1 MICQKRPDDARES
14 FPTPCGSPCVSTFPD
29 GIRFS
34 VLDRSR
40 TREGEDAPQA
50 LRATVDLAREVEALG
65 YHRFWVSEHHG
76 VPGVAG
82 AAPTVLA
89 AAVAAATSAVRVGT
103 GGVMLPNH
111 RPMVVAEQFG
121 VLESLFPG
129 RIDMGVGRS
138 VGFTDGVRR
147 ALGRDK
153 DEVDRFAEQLAELL
167 GWFTGEQTA
176 HPQVHAHPAE
186 GLRVPPF
193 VLATGE
199 GAAIA
204 ASSGLPLVI
213 GDLRSRER
221 LLAAV
226 DTYRAG
232 FRPSPWAAEPYVVVA
247 GTVAVA
253 ATEAEA
259 RRLLVPEAWSLAYSR
274 TRGVFPPLDAP
285 ERIETLSMT
294 GKQRDFYEAGLR
306 GHVHGTEEQVAA
318 ALAEAVEETG
328 AQEVLVTTSTY
339 DRAALSA
346 SYRGLARAVG
356 LTPRA

>member
-1 MICQKRPDDARES
+1 M
-14 FPTPCGSPCVSTFPD
+14 STFPD

-50 LRATVDLAREVEALG
+50 LRATVRLAREVEALG

-82 AAPTVLA
+82 SAPTVLA
-89 AAVAAATSAVRVGT
+89 AAVAAATSTVRVGT

-111 RPMVVAEQFG
+111 RPLVVAEQFG

-147 ALGRDK
+147 ALGGAKEDA
-153 DEVDRFAEQLAELL
+153 DRFGEQLAELL
-167 GWFTGEQTA
+167 GWFTGGQSA
-176 HPQVHAHPAE
+176 HPQVHARPAE

-193 VLATGE
+193 VLAIGE
-199 GAAIA
+199 GAGIA
-204 ASSGLPLVI
+204 AAAGLPLVM
-213 GDLRSRER
+213 GDLRHRER
-221 LLAAV
+221 LLTAV
-226 DTYRAG
+226 DAYRRA

-253 ATEAEA
+253 AGEAEA
-259 RRLLVPEAWSLAYSR
+259 RRLLMPEAWSLAYSR
-274 TRGVFPPLDAP
+274 TRGVFPPLVPP
-285 ERIETLSMT
+285 ERIEELPMT
-294 GKQRDFYEAGLR
+294 EKQRGFYESGLD
-306 GHVHGTEEQVAA
+306 GHLHGTEEQVAE
-318 ALAEAVEETG
+318 ALERAVKETG

-339 DRAALSA
+339 DRAALSD
-346 SYRGLARAVG
+346 SYRRLARAVG
-356 LTPRA
+356 LTPPAA